1 LSRAGA
7 ALLLG
12 RLVAGAVALGCGALA
27 FALAVQHPVLGALAA
42 LPLAMALAAGAW
54 AQGAWPLWLLPLL
67 PLVGGMPWTGWL
79 VVEELDLLVLAG
91 ATGGYGRWAFD
102 RRRLAAPRW
111 TAGTLVGAFLLL
123 AYAASLV
130 VSAQRGVAD
139 AGGWAWGWWQAYHEP
154 LNALRVGKPL
164 FLAMLV
170 LPLWLRAHTS
180 DPQRASR
187 DLLLGMAG
195 LLGAVALAVVWERL
209 AHTDLLN
216 FSSDYRTTA
225 LFWEMHVGGAALDAA
240 LVLALP
246 FAVVALARTHE
257 PWRWAALASALVLG
271 AYACL
276 VTFSRVVY
284 VAVPI
289 ALAVLMALRAWQQ
302 AGDDPAPAESAPAA
316 GGWATA
322 ALLAAFGAAAF
333 VVFGGSGYRGLLA
346 LLGIFAL
353 ALPLATL
360 RPAAQRGVVTA
371 GVVGGLLLAAL
382 SWAAFM
388 LVPKGAYLAYA
399 AVALGG
405 GAAVAMIEFA
415 RRRQRVP
422 SDLMSALLLACT
434 LASCAGLVWVA
445 LHWRGEAALPA
456 TGGVALL
463 LAAAALGLALARRAP
478 WSASLRWQ
486 ASRLGLLGV
495 LGLVV
500 AVFGGGAYMGGRWAA
515 VEDDLGGRLTKWR
528 DALSLRTGP
537 QDEWLGRGLGRY
549 AATQFMSGARE
560 DQTGDH
566 RFLDDTEGRRLLL
579 TSGKH
584 ILGWG
589 QLYRISQRVE
599 SPGAAARV
607 RVRVRTDD
615 AVALHGEVCEKHLL
629 YNGTCLTGQ
638 VGVKKPVAGGWQT
651 VEWALEGGAAPSRG
665 AWYAPSFIT
674 FSLALDSRGSRAEF
688 AGVELFGADG
698 RQLLAN
704 TDFERGGARWFFSSD
719 HHHMPWHAKHLGVH
733 LLFEQGLVGA
743 ALFGALVFVAL
754 ARSTLGGLRRHP
766 LGPPLAGAIV
776 GVLVVG
782 QADSLLDIPRVGFLI
797 YLVLGVALLLRGEA
811 GSSETRTPSRATAA
825 LPDRSRSAYV

>member
-1 LSRAGA
+1 MTGSATSAAAARASAGLL
-7 ALLLG
+7 AL
-12 RLVAGAVALGCGALA
+12 VCGALA
-27 FALAVQHPVLGALAA
+27 AALGGHHPLLGIGALIPIATATGLGAWM
-42 LPLAMALAAGAW
+42 P
-54 AQGAWPLWLLPLL
+54 GAWPIWLLPLL

-79 VVEELDLLVLAG
+79 VVEELDLLVLA
-91 ATGGYGRWAFD
+91 AAAGGYARYAFD
-102 RRRLAAPRW
+102 RSPPAGARW
-111 TAGTLVGAFLLL
+111 SAGTLLGALLL
-123 AYAASLV
+123 VAYGLALV

-139 AGGWAWGWWQAYHEP
+139 AGGWAWSWWQGYHEP
-154 LNALRVGKPL
+154 LNALRLGKS
-164 FLAMLV
+164 FVLAMLL
-170 LPLWLRAHTS
+170 LPLWLGAHGR
-180 DPQRASR
+180 DPPRASR
-187 DLLLGMAG
+187 DLLAGMAG
-195 LLGAVALAVVWERL
+195 LLGAVGLAVLWERL
-209 AHTDLLN
+209 AHTGLLN

-246 FAVVALARTHE
+246 FAVAALARAHE
-257 PWRWAALASALVLG
+257 PWRWGILAAVLALG
-271 AYACL
+271 VYACL

-284 VAVPI
+284 VAVPV

-322 ALLAAFGAAAF
+322 ALLVAFGAAAF
-333 VVFGGSGYRGLLA
+333 VIFGGSGYRGLLA

-399 AVALGG
+399 AVASGG
-405 GAAVAMIEFA
+405 GVAVVMIEFA
-415 RRRQRVP
+415 RRRQRAP
-422 SDLMSALLLACT
+422 SDLVSALLLACT
-434 LASCAGLVWVA
+434 LAACAGLVWVA

-463 LAAAALGLALARRAP
+463 LGAAVLGLALARRAP
-478 WSASLRWQ
+478 WPASLRWQ

-515 VEDDLGGRLTKWR
+515 VEGDLGSRLTKWR

-566 RFLDDTEGRRLLL
+566 RFLDDAEGRRLLL

-607 RVRVRTDD
+607 RVRVRTGD

-629 YNGTCLTGQ
+629 YNGACLTGQ
-638 VGVKKPVAGGWQT
+638 VGLKKPDAAGWQT
-651 VEWALEGGAAPSRG
+651 VEWALKGRGAPSRG
-665 AWYAPSFIT
+665 AWYAPRFVT

-688 AGVELFGADG
+688 ASVELFGADG

-704 TDFERGGARWFFSSD
+704 TDFARGGARWFFSSD

-743 ALFGALVFVAL
+743 LLFGALVVVAL
-754 ARSTLGGLRRHP
+754 ARCTLGGLRHHP
-766 LGPPLAGAIV
+766 LGPPLAAAIV

-782 QADSLLDIPRVGFLI
+782 QADSLLDMPRIGFLI
-797 YLVLGVALLLRGEA
+797 YVVLGVALLLRPGSWIQRDA
-811 GSSETRTPSRATAA
+811 GCGSRHGRTAR
-825 LPDRSRSAYV
+825 